1 MVQFLCDLGA
11 GIDVCDN
18 EGWTALHATASCGFL
33 DVARFALLFYTF
45 IVHLFS
51 FIFVLFRYLISVGAS
66 VSAVNNDGELAFDL
80 AEGEDMEKLLE
91 NEMEKQGMLCY

>member
-45 IVHLFS
+45 IVRLVS
-51 FIFVLFRYLISVGAS
+51 FNFCSLQGTALAAGLGVTAVALTRT
-66 VSAVNNDGELAFDL
+66 VSLTRG
-80 AEGEDMEKLLE
+80 
-91 NEMEKQGMLCY
+91 